1 MSVFDLKPASASEEG
16 EEADAAPEPRA
27 LRDRIPAPMRGPA
40 LWVRRQM
47 GRVIPDD
54 VWKNWC
60 WDAFAG
66 LCAGIYQGAIWTF
79 ALQIARGQLHATK
92 FQMALATAAP
102 AVGYLF
108 ATLWARQMEGRSKL
122 PFVTITW
129 LISRGMFLLTPFL
142 VRGGAGRE
150 MFVSLIVLT
159 PILFSVSTPAYT
171 AIMKDIYPD
180 RLRGRLMSLVRVGM
194 AASMLITA
202 RVMGLWQQNGGLD
215 YRWMF
220 FIGGIFGIGTAYAFS
235 RLKIPKAHAATPPP
249 PIGQFLSQTFSILI
263 HNKGYRWFT
272 ASVFVSGFG
281 NLVANTYYPIYQV
294 DQFHITQ
301 TQIATMQNIGGAL
314 SLVSLFF
321 WGSFMDRFGSLTTVF
336 VACIIICMSPL
347 LYAFSPN
354 VVWLYMAGA
363 ANGIASSG
371 IDIGYLNTT
380 LMFAEPGRAAQYQA
394 VHSTFFGLRG
404 TIAPLFAIP
413 LLDILTDSALRR
425 NPNLETPNPPHFHD
439 WHNAFLCC
447 LVIMFLGAMFQLAS
461 MRSFRRRQSQEQSL
475 GRPT

>member
-1 MSVFDLKPASASEEG
+1 
-16 EEADAAPEPRA
+16 
-27 LRDRIPAPMRGPA
+27 MRGPA
-40 LWVRRQM
+40 VWVRRQM

-54 VWKNWC
+54 VWQNWC
-60 WDAFAG
+60 WDAA
-66 LCAGIYQGAIWTF
+66 AGISAGVYQGAIWTF
-79 ALQIARGQLHATK
+79 ALQLARGQLHATK

-129 LISRGMFLLTPFL
+129 FISRGLFLLTPFI
-142 VRGGAGRE
+142 VRGGPGRE
-150 MFVSLIVLT
+150 AFVGLIVMA

-202 RVMGLWQQNGGLD
+202 RIMGYCQEHAGLD
-215 YRWMF
+215 FRWMF

-235 RLKIPKAHAATPPP
+235 RLKLPKVLSTTTPP
-249 PIGQFLSQTFSILI
+249 PIGTFLRQTFSILV

-272 ASVFVSGFG
+272 LSVFISGFG

-294 DQFHITQ
+294 DQFHITP
-301 TQIATMQNIGGAL
+301 TQIATMQNIAGAL
-314 SLVSLFF
+314 SMVSLFF
-321 WGSFMDRFGSLTTVF
+321 WGGFMDRFGSLTMVLL
-336 VACIIICMSPL
+336 ACLIICFTPL
-347 LYAFSPN
+347 LYAFGPS
-354 VVWLYMAGA
+354 VVWLYLAGA

-404 TIAPLFAIP
+404 TIAPLLAIP
-413 LLDILTDSALRR
+413 LLDFLTNGALRR
-425 NPNLETPNPPHFHD
+425 DPRPGSLAAAHFHD
-439 WHNAFLCC
+439 WKHAFLCC
-447 LVIMFLGAMFQLAS
+447 LGIMFVGALFQCLS
-461 MRSFRRRQSQEQSL
+461 MNSFRRGQKQDQAIVKTS
-475 GRPT
+475 